1 MPRQRI
7 KDTAGQVD
15 ISDQWRE
22 QVDGDRHIDP
32 PAPPLRGVA
41 ERLVQYQVGEGA
53 HQAVLAH
60 QWQELVGQH
69 QSEYRV
75 RPPSQGL
82 STDHTRGSKVDLRL
96 VQHGQGTMA
105 NGLA

>member
-1 MPRQRI
+1 MTRQI
-7 KDTAGQVD
+7 DV
-15 ISDQWRE
+15 SDQWRK
-22 QVDGDRHIDP
+22 QVDGDWYGYP

-69 QSEYRV
+69 HSEYRV

-82 STDHTRGSKVDLRL
+82 STDYARGSKVDLRL
-96 VQHGQGTMA
+96 VLHGQGPM
-105 NGLA
+105 GDRLA